1 MSLGLY
7 VEGRSDKDTI
17 PILMRKLGY
26 RSRVIA
32 KDLRG
37 QSELML
43 VDKMARHLSELLREH
58 RDVEL
63 VLICRDA
70 LEGVGPRAT
79 EERLRPLQRRLNE
92 TSPVPVRYAVVD
104 HALEG
109 WLACDEEALRAVL
122 GGSRARIN
130 IRVNPED
137 HPTPADLLE
146 RVFRDNGRRFR
157 KTRHDPEIAER
168 ASPERI
174 AAKSPTFRRFAE
186 ILGHPVSG

>member
-17 PILMRKLGY
+17 SILIRKLGF
-26 RSRVIA
+26 RSRVIP
-32 KDLRG
+32 KDLGG

-63 VLICRDA
+63 VLICCDA
-70 LEGVGPRAT
+70 LEGVSPRAT
-79 EERLRPLQRRLNE
+79 EERLRPLQRRLNRGAA
-92 TSPVPVRYAVVD
+92 VPIRYAVVD

-109 WLACDEEALRAVL
+109 WLACDEEAVQTALGTRANV
-122 GGSRARIN
+122 N
-130 IRVNPED
+130 IRGNPEN
-137 HPTPADLLE
+137 HPRPAELLE
-146 RVFRDNGRRFR
+146 QVFRQNGRRFR
-157 KTRHDPEIAER
+157 KTRHDPQIAEHVNIQ
-168 ASPERI
+168 RI

-186 ILGHPVSG
+186 ILGHPISS